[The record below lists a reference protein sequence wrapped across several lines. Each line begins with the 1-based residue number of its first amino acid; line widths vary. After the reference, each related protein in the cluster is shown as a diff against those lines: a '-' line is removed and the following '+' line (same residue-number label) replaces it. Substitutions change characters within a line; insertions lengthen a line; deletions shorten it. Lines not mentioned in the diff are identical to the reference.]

1 MRELIYFIATSIDG
15 RIADAEGEADAFVA
29 DPEFLQV
36 LADEYPESLPAH
48 ARDALGA
55 RLDPERSRWTTV
67 LMGRRTYEPALAVG
81 IRSPYAPLEQI
92 VVSRSIRAT
101 GEAGDP
107 IVVDDPLAAARR
119 LKAEGEGGGRGG
131 IWLCGG
137 GELAGALA
145 DEIDRLVIKV
155 NPIVLGEG
163 RPLFAGPPIAGRWRL
178 TGVRR
183 LPGDVVLLEYDRDR

>member
-15 RIADAEGEADAFVA
+15 RIADAEGGVEAFVA

-36 LADEYPESLPAH
+36 LAEEYPESLPAH
-48 ARDALGA
+48 ARAALGA
-55 RLDPERSRWTTV
+55 RLDPQRSRWTTV
-67 LMGRRTYEPALAVG
+67 LMGRRTYEPALSVG
-81 IRSPYAPLEQI
+81 ILSPYAPFEQV
-92 VVSRSIRAT
+92 VVSRSLRST
-101 GEAGDP
+101 GGAGDP
-107 IVVDDPLAAARR
+107 IVVDYPLATVRR
-119 LKAEGEGGGRGG
+119 LKAEGEGG

-163 RPLFAGPPIAGRWRL
+163 RPLFAGPSVAGRWRL

>member
-15 RIADAEGEADAFVA
+15 RIADAGGGVDAFVA

-36 LADEYPESLPAH
+36 LAEEYPESLPAH

-67 LMGRRTYEPALAVG
+67 LMGRRTYEPALSVG
-81 IRSPYAPLEQI
+81 ILSPYAPFEQV
-92 VVSRSIRAT
+92 VVSRRLRPT
-101 GEAGDP
+101 GEGGDP
-107 IVVDDPLAAARR
+107 TVVDDPLATVRR
-119 LKAEGEGGGRGG
+119 LKTEGDGG

-163 RPLFAGPPIAGRWRL
+163 RPLFAGPPVAGRWRL

>member
-15 RIADAEGEADAFVA
+15 RIADAEGGADAFVTDA
-29 DPEFLQV
+29 EFLQV

-48 ARDALGA
+48 VRDALGA

-67 LMGRRTYEPALAVG
+67 LMGRRTYEPALSVG
-81 IRSPYAPLEQI
+81 IASPYSPLEEVI
-92 VVSRSIRAT
+92 VSRSLRAT

-107 IVVDDPLAAARR
+107 VVVDDPVAAVRR
-119 LKAEGEGGGRGG
+119 LKADGDGG

-137 GELAGALA
+137 GELAAALA
-145 DEIDRLVIKV
+145 DEIDRLVIKL

-163 RPLFAGPPIAGRWRL
+163 RPLFAGPPVAGRWRL
-178 TGVRR
+178 TGLRR
-183 LPGDVVLLEYDRDR
+183 LPGDVVLLEYDRGS

>member
-15 RIADAEGEADAFVA
+15 RIADADGGVDAFIT

-36 LADEYPESLPAH
+36 LAHEYPESLPAH
-48 ARDALGA
+48 AREALGA
-55 RLDPERSRWTTV
+55 RLDPERSRWSTV
-67 LMGRRTYEPALAVG
+67 LMGRRTYEPALSVG
-81 IRSPYAPLEQI
+81 ILSPYAPLAQI
-92 VVSRSIRAT
+92 VVSHSLRSS

-107 IVVDDPLAAARR
+107 IVVDDPLATVRR
-119 LKAEGEGGGRGG
+119 LKTEGDGD

-163 RPLFAGPPIAGRWRL
+163 RPLFAGPPISGRWRL